1 MNKKLI
7 LLLGT
12 LLFTALLAAC
22 GSDDNDS
29 ETASKDKD
37 VLKMGTSADFPPYES
52 RNPQGEFEGFDIEL
66 AKLIAEELDM
76 QLEIEDMKF
85 EGLIGSLQADRVD
98 MVISGMNASEDRKKN
113 VDFSRVYNDS
123 GQMFVTKDKPM
134 ESLEDLEGKTLGVQ
148 LGSIQEKGAD
158 ALAEEYDIEVKK
170 VDDAGILAQELN
182 ANRIDV
188 VYFSKEVAQGFID
201 SQGFSGFEDPN
212 TLDSGMA
219 IAFPKG
225 SDLVDDVNAV
235 LEKFEEDGTLDSL
248 KEEWIPGSV
257 Q

>member
-1 MNKKLI
+1 MKKKLI
-7 LLLGT
+7 LLFST

-22 GSDDNDS
+22 GSDDNES
-29 ETASKDKD
+29 ESSGGDKN

-66 AKLIAEELDM
+66 GKLIAEELDM
-76 QLEIEDMKF
+76 ELEIEDMKF
-85 EGLIGSLQADRVD
+85 EGLIGSLQANRVD

-113 VDFSRVYNDS
+113 VDFSNVYNDT
-123 GQMFVTKDKPM
+123 GQMFVTKDKAM
-134 ESLEDLEGKTLGVQ
+134 ESLDELEGKTLGVQ
-148 LGSIQEKGAD
+148 LGSIQENGAD
-158 ALAEEYDIEVKK
+158 ALAEEYNIEVKK

-188 VYFSKEVAQGFID
+188 VYLSKEVALGYMD
-201 SQGFSGFEDPN
+201 SQGFFGFDDPN
-212 TLDSGMA
+212 SSTEGMA
-219 IAFPKG
+219 IAFPKD

-235 LEKFEEDGTLDSL
+235 LEKLEEDGTLKSL

-257 Q
+257 E